1 MIKENTIPGI
11 FLGKVKKYGDRVAL
25 REKEFGIWQ
34 EISWSQYCRHVRYF
48 CLGLMELGLKKGD
61 HVSIFGENEPEWL
74 YADLAIQSTGAV
86 AVGVYPTNPA
96 KEAGYVI
103 GHSESIFVVCD
114 NQEQVDKVIEAGEQL
129 PLLERIIVTD
139 MKGLRHYTDSMI
151 MSFTSVEELGRK
163 AEEQDPNKYYR
174 TVETVQ
180 PEDVAIMVY
189 TSGTTGPPK
198 GAMLSHDNVVQF
210 LKAQSQA
217 LPQYDTDEIVSYLP
231 LCHVAERM
239 MSVFFPI
246 NSGATVNFAES
257 VETVS
262 VDMREVLPT
271 FFLAVPRIW
280 EKMMAGIIIK
290 MKDASWLKRKMYQ
303 ASLPVGERMADANL
317 ARKKIPL
324 SLKIT
329 YATAYLVCLRHLKK
343 ELGLLRARIAVSGAA
358 PIAPEVLK
366 FFHSLGVPVMEGW
379 GMTEETGI
387 GTINLPDDVKL
398 GTVGKPIPGVEIKI
412 AEDGEILLRCNHIFV
427 GYYRDPQ
434 ATARTVV
441 DGWLHTGDVGE
452 LDEDGRLTI
461 TDRKKEIIITSGGKN
476 IAPSEIENRLKCS
489 PYINEAIVIGDGR
502 KYLSALIQIEYDN
515 VGKWAQECGLAY
527 TTFKSLSQNKRVE
540 ELIQQEVDAANK
552 EFAQVETIKKFRL
565 LEKELDHDDDELTAT
580 LKLRRKTVNKKF
592 GHIIEEMYS
601 SKSRA

>member
-1 MIKENTIPGI
+1 MSENTIPDI

-34 EISWSQYCRHVRYF
+34 EISWNEYCRHVRHF
-48 CLGLMELGLKKGD
+48 SLGLMELGLKKGD

-74 YADLAIQSTGAV
+74 YADLGIQSAGAV

-96 KEAGYVI
+96 KEASYVI
-103 GHSESIFVVCD
+103 GHSESIFVICD
-114 NQEQVDKVIEAGEQL
+114 TQEQVDKVLEARDRL
-129 PLLERIIVTD
+129 PLLQRIIVTD
-139 MKGLRHYTDSMI
+139 MKGLRRYSDPMI
-151 MSFTSVEELGRK
+151 MSFEAVEELGHEVEAK
-163 AEEQDPNKYYR
+163 DPDKYYR
-174 TVETVQ
+174 TVDQ
-180 PEDVAIMVY
+180 LDAGDVAIMVY

-210 LKAQSQA
+210 LKAQNQVI
-217 LPQYDTDEIVSYLP
+217 PQYDTDEIVSYLP

-257 VETVS
+257 VETVTL
-262 VDMREVLPT
+262 DMREILPT

-290 MKDASWLKRKMYQ
+290 MKDASWLKRKVYD
-303 ASLPVGERMADANL
+303 LFTPIGEEMADAKLN
-317 ARKKIPL
+317 KKAIPFA
-324 SLKIT
+324 LKIK
-329 YATAYLVCLRHLKK
+329 YGIGYLMLFRHLKK

-366 FFHSLGVPVMEGW
+366 FFHSLGVPIMEGW

-427 GYYRDPQ
+427 GYWKDPD
-434 ATARTVV
+434 ATAKTVV

-452 LDEDGRLTI
+452 LDEDGRLKI

-502 KYLSALIQIEYDN
+502 KFLSALIQIEYDN
-515 VGKWAQECGLAY
+515 VGKWAQERGIAY
-527 TTFKSLSQNKRVE
+527 TTFKSLSQNPQIF
-540 ELIQQEVDAANK
+540 ELIHQEVKEANK
-552 EFAQVETIKKFRL
+552 DFAQVETIKKIRL

-580 LKLRRKTVNKKF
+580 LKLRRKTVNQKF
-592 GHIIEEMYS
+592 GHIIEEMYG
-601 SKSRA
+601 K

>member
-1 MIKENTIPGI
+1 MNESTIPGI

-34 EISWSQYCRHVRYF
+34 EISWNEYCRHVRHF
-48 CLGLMELGLKKGD
+48 CLGLMELGLNKGD
-61 HVSIFGENEPEWL
+61 HASIFGENEPEWL
-74 YADLAIQSTGAV
+74 YADLGIQSAGAV

-96 KEAGYVI
+96 KEASYVI
-103 GHSESIFVVCD
+103 GHSESIFVICD
-114 NQEQVDKVIEAGEQL
+114 TQEQVDKVLEARDHL
-129 PLLERIIVTD
+129 PLLQKIIVTD
-139 MKGLRHYTDSMI
+139 MKGLRRYSDPMI
-151 MSFTSVEELGRK
+151 MSFAAVEELGSEV
-163 AEEQDPNKYYR
+163 EEKDPDKYYR
-174 TVETVQ
+174 VVDQ
-180 PEDVAIMVY
+180 LNPADVAIMVY

-210 LKAQSQA
+210 LKAQHQVI
-217 LPQYDTDEIVSYLP
+217 PQYDTDEIVSYLP

-257 VETVS
+257 VETVTI
-262 VDMREVLPT
+262 DMREVLPT

-290 MKDASWLKRKMYQ
+290 MKDASWLKRKMY
-303 ASLPVGERMADANL
+303 SMFRPIGEKMAE
-317 ARKKIPL
+317 ARLTEEIIPFTIKL
-324 SLKIT
+324 EYGIG
-329 YATAYLVCLRHLKK
+329 YLVLFRHLKK

-387 GTINLPDDVKL
+387 GTINHPDDVKL

-427 GYYRDPQ
+427 GYWKDPE

-452 LDEDGRLTI
+452 LDEEGRLKI

-502 KYLSALIQIEYDN
+502 KFLSALIQIEYDN
-515 VGKWAQECGLAY
+515 VGKWAQERGIAY
-527 TTFKSLSQNKRVE
+527 TTFKSLSQNPQIH
-540 ELIQQEVDAANK
+540 ELIQQEVKEANK

-565 LEKELDHDDDELTAT
+565 LDKELDHDDDELTAT
-580 LKLRRKTVNKKF
+580 LKLRRKTVNQKF
-592 GHIIEEMYS
+592 GHIIEEMYG
-601 SKSRA
+601 R

>member
-1 MIKENTIPGI
+1 MTENTIPGI
-11 FLGKVKKYGDRVAL
+11 FLARVKKYADRVAL

-34 EISWSQYCRHVRYF
+34 EISWNEYCHHVRHF
-48 CLGLMELGLKKGD
+48 CLGLMELGLEKGD
-61 HVSIFGENEPEWL
+61 HVSIFGENEPQWL
-74 YADLAIQSTGAV
+74 YADLGIQSAGAV
-86 AVGVYPTNPA
+86 AVGVYPTNPS
-96 KEAGYVI
+96 KEASYVI
-103 GHSESIFVVCD
+103 GHSESIFVICD
-114 NQEQVDKVIEAGEQL
+114 NQEQVDKVLEARDQL
-129 PLLERIIVTD
+129 PLLQRIIVTD
-139 MKGLRHYTDSMI
+139 MKGLRRYTEPMI
-151 MSFTSVEELGRK
+151 ISFEAVEELGRD
-163 AEEQDPNKYYR
+163 AEDKEPNKYYQA
-174 TVETVQ
+174 VGQ
-180 PEDVAIMVY
+180 INPGDVAIMVY

-210 LKAQSQA
+210 LKAQSQVI
-217 LPQYDTDEIVSYLP
+217 PQYDRDEIVSYLP

-257 VETVS
+257 VETVT
-262 VDMREVLPT
+262 VDMREILPT

-290 MKDASWLKRKMYQ
+290 MKDASWLKRKIYDMG
-303 ASLPVGERMADANL
+303 LPIGERMADAKL
-317 ARKKIPL
+317 DRKSIPL
-324 SLKIT
+324 LLKVK
-329 YATAYLVCLRHLKK
+329 YGLVYLTLLRHLKK

-358 PIAPEVLK
+358 PIAPEVLR
-366 FFHSLGVPVMEGW
+366 FFHSLGVPIMEGW

-398 GTVGKPIPGVEIKI
+398 GTVGKPIPGVDIQI
-412 AEDGEILLRCNHIFV
+412 AEDGEILLRCNHIFA
-427 GYYRDPQ
+427 GYWKDPE

-452 LDEDGRLTI
+452 LDEEGRLTI

-502 KYLSALIQIEYDN
+502 KFLSALVQIEYDN
-515 VGKWAQECGLAY
+515 VGKWAQERGIAY
-527 TTFKSLSQNKRVE
+527 TTFKSLSQNPLVF
-540 ELIQQEVDAANK
+540 ELIQQEVKEANK
-552 EFAQVETIKKFRL
+552 DFAQVETIKKFRL

-580 LKLRRKTVNKKF
+580 LKLRRKTVNQKF

-601 SKSRA
+601 R

>member
-1 MIKENTIPGI
+1 MRENTIPHI
-11 FLGKVKKYGDRVAL
+11 FLGKVKKYGERVAL
-25 REKEFGIWQ
+25 REKDYGIWQ
-34 EISWSQYCRHVRYF
+34 EISWIEYSCHVRWF
-48 CLGLMELGLKKGD
+48 CLGLMELGLKRGD

-74 YADLAIQSTGAV
+74 YADLAIQSAGAV

-96 KEAGYVI
+96 KEAAYVI

-114 NQEQVDKVIEAGEQL
+114 TQEQVDKVLEARDRL
-129 PLLERIIVTD
+129 PLLQKIIVTD
-139 MKGLRHYTDSMI
+139 MKGLRRYTDPMI
-151 MSFTSVEELGRK
+151 MSFAAVEEIGRALDQK
-163 AEEQDPNKYYR
+163 DPDRYYR
-174 TVETVQ
+174 ILDRLQ

-210 LKAQSQA
+210 LKAQSQV
-217 LPQYDTDEIVSYLP
+217 LPQYDTDDIVSYLP

-257 VETVS
+257 VDTVTT
-262 VDMREVLPT
+262 DMRDILPT

-290 MKDASWLKRKMYQ
+290 MKDASWLKQKMFHT
-303 ASLPVGERMADANL
+303 LMPVGERMADCRLNNE
-317 ARKKIPL
+317 PPGW
-324 SLKIT
+324 SLKIKFT
-329 YATAYLVCLRHLKK
+329 FAYLALFRHLKK
-343 ELGLLRARIAVSGAA
+343 ELGLLRTRIAVSGAA

-366 FFHSLGVPVMEGW
+366 FFHSLGVPVLEGW

-387 GTINLPDDVKL
+387 GTVNLPGDVKL

-412 AEDGEILLRCNHIFV
+412 ATDGEILLRCNHIFV
-427 GYYRDPQ
+427 GYWKDQQ
-434 ATARTVV
+434 ATAATVV

-452 LDEDGRLTI
+452 LDQDGRLKI

-502 KYLSALIQIEYDN
+502 KYLSALVQIEYDN
-515 VGKWAQECGLAY
+515 VGKWAQENGIAY
-527 TTFKSLSQNKRVE
+527 TTFKSLSQNPQVY
-540 ELIQQEVDAANK
+540 ELIKQEVNASNRD
-552 EFAQVETIKKFRL
+552 FAQVETIKKFRL

-592 GHIIEEMYS
+592 GHIIEEMY
-601 SKSRA
+601 AN

>member
-1 MIKENTIPGI
+1 MKEDTIPDI
-11 FLGKVKKYGDRVAL
+11 FLGKVKRYGDRVAL

-34 EISWSQYCRHVRYF
+34 EISWNQYCRHVRHF
-48 CLGLMELGLKKGD
+48 CLGLVELGLKKGD

-74 YADLAIQSTGAV
+74 YADLAIQSAGAV

-114 NQEQVDKVIEAGEQL
+114 NQEQVDKVLEAGEQL
-129 PLLERIIVTD
+129 PLLKRIIVTD

-151 MSFTSVEELGRK
+151 MSFAAVEENGRK
-163 AEEQDPNKYYR
+163 IEEQDPDKYYR
-174 TVETVQ
+174 TVATVQ
-180 PEDVAIMVY
+180 SEDIAIMVY

-210 LKAQSQA
+210 LKAQGQV
-217 LPQYDTDEIVSYLP
+217 LPQYDSDEIVSYLP

-262 VDMREVLPT
+262 TDMREVLPT

-280 EKMMAGIIIK
+280 EKIMAGIMIK
-290 MKDASWLKRKMYQ
+290 MKDASWLKQKMYQ
-303 ASLPVGERMADANL
+303 VFLPVGERMAEAKL
-317 ARKKIPL
+317 AKEYIPI
-324 SLKIT
+324 SLKIK
-329 YATAYLVCLRHLKK
+329 YGLAYLALLRHLKK
-343 ELGLLRARIAVSGAA
+343 EMGLLRARIAVSGAA

-366 FFHSLGVPVMEGW
+366 FFHSLGVPVLEGW

-387 GTINLPDDVKL
+387 ATINLPDDVRL
-398 GTVGKPIPGVEIKI
+398 GTVGKPIPGLEIQI
-412 AEDGEILLRCNHIFV
+412 AEDGEILLRCDHIFV
-427 GYYRDPQ
+427 GYWRDPA

-452 LDEDGRLTI
+452 LDEDGRLKI

-502 KYLSALIQIEYDN
+502 KYLTALIQIEYDN
-515 VGKWAQECGLAY
+515 VGKWAQECGIAY
-527 TTFKSLSQNKRVE
+527 TTFKSLSQNSRVL
-540 ELIQQEVDAANK
+540 ELIRQAVDEANK
-552 EFAQVETIKKFRL
+552 DFAQVETIKKFRL
-565 LEKELDHDDDELTAT
+565 LDKELDHDDDELTAT

-592 GHIIEEMYS
+592 GHIIEAMYS

>member
-1 MIKENTIPGI
+1 MSENTIPHI

-34 EISWSQYCRHVRYF
+34 EISWNEYCRHVRHF
-48 CLGLMELGLKKGD
+48 CLGLMELGLNRGN

-74 YADLAIQSTGAV
+74 YADLGIQSAGAV

-96 KEAGYVI
+96 KEASYVI
-103 GHSESIFVVCD
+103 GHSESIFVICD
-114 NQEQVDKVIEAGEQL
+114 NQEQVDKVLEARDQL
-129 PLLERIIVTD
+129 PLLQKIIVTD
-139 MKGLRHYTDSMI
+139 MKGLRRYTDPMI
-151 MSFTSVEELGRK
+151 MSYEAVEELGRK
-163 AEEQDPNKYYR
+163 TEAKDPDKYYR
-174 TVETVQ
+174 TVDQ
-180 PEDVAIMVY
+180 INAEDVAIMVY

-210 LKAQSQA
+210 LKAQSQVI
-217 LPQYDTDEIVSYLP
+217 PQYDTDEIVSYLP

-257 VETVS
+257 VETVTF
-262 VDMREVLPT
+262 DMREILPT

-290 MKDASWLKRKMYQ
+290 MKDASWFKRKMY
-303 ASLPVGERMADANL
+303 AIFTPVGEKMAA
-317 ARKKIPL
+317 ARINTEAIPL
-324 SLKIT
+324 VLRIK
-329 YATAYLVCLRHLKK
+329 YGMGYLMLFRHLKK

-358 PIAPEVLK
+358 PIAPEVLQ
-366 FFHSLGVPVMEGW
+366 FFHSLGVPIMEGW

-387 GTINLPDDVKL
+387 GTINLPDDIKL

-427 GYYRDPQ
+427 GYWKDPA
-434 ATARTVV
+434 ATAKTVV

-452 LDEDGRLTI
+452 LDDEGRLKI

-502 KYLSALIQIEYDN
+502 KFLSALIQIEYDN
-515 VGKWAQECGLAY
+515 VGKWAQEQGIAY
-527 TTFKSLSQNKRVE
+527 TTFKSLSQNPQIY
-540 ELIQQEVDAANK
+540 ELIQKEVKEANK
-552 EFAQVETIKKFRL
+552 EFAQVETVKKFRL

-580 LKLRRKTVNKKF
+580 LKLRRKTVNQKF
-592 GHIIEEMYS
+592 GHIIEEMYGS
-601 SKSRA
+601 